1 MSTRNR
7 LAVAFAGCVLA
18 ASAQAPQN
26 PGLARAPAWK
36 IDFPPD
42 SPVVLVSA
50 EWNDS
55 RTEPRGGA
63 MVLDIDS
70 VLSLR
75 NASQRRIRGLT
86 LLVLSQEVTAGG
98 KASVSAQSLDVRP
111 GETFPMHIQLRLLRP
126 LLPSAGPLAQVSL
139 DGVLFDD
146 LSFYGPN
153 NLNSRRTMT
162 VWELEARRDRQY
174 LKSVLASEGSEGL
187 RKEMQQALA
196 RLADSPRLEVQ
207 VARGRRTTAVAQE
220 RPVQF
225 AFLQIPD
232 SPLEPLSGS
241 AIIAANEALAPHIS
255 VRNRSR
261 RAVRYFEIGWI
272 IRDQQGKQFLAGSV
286 HAPET
291 GLRLAPGAVSEVS
304 EKARL
309 QFSSAPGRPVSIG
322 GMTGFVSQVEFSD
335 GAIWIPNR
343 AAVNELGDALVPSPE
358 EQRLADLYRKKGLA
372 ALLNELNRF

>member
-1 MSTRNR
+1 MFTCNR

-26 PGLARAPAWK
+26 TGSARSAAWR
-36 IDFPPD
+36 IDFPSN

-146 LSFYGPN
+146 LTFYGPN
-153 NLNSRRTMT
+153 NLNSRRAMT
-162 VWELEARRDRQY
+162 VWEMEARRDRQY
-174 LKSVLASEGSEGL
+174 LKSLLASKGSDGL
-187 RKEMQQALA
+187 QKEMQQTLA
-196 RLADSPRLEVQ
+196 RLAGSPRLEVQ
-207 VARGRRTTAVAQE
+207 VARGRRTTAAAEE

-241 AIIAANEALAPHIS
+241 AHIAGNEALSPQVQ

-261 RAVRYFEIGWI
+261 RAVSYFEIGWI
-272 IRDQQGKQFLAGSV
+272 IRDQQGRQFLAGSV
-286 HAPET
+286 HAPEA
-291 GLRLAPGAVSEVS
+291 GMRLAPGAVSEVS
-304 EKARL
+304 ENARL
-309 QFSSAPGRPVSIG
+309 QFSSAPGRPVSIE

-335 GAIWIPNR
+335 GAIWIPSR
-343 AAVNELGDALVPSPE
+343 AAIQDLVPSPE

>member
-7 LAVAFAGCVLA
+7 WALVFAASVLA
-18 ASAQAPQN
+18 ASGQVV
-26 PGLARAPAWK
+26 GFSSARPPAWK
-36 IDFPPD
+36 INFPPD

-63 MVLDIDS
+63 LVLDIDS
-70 VLSLR
+70 VLSLK

-98 KASVSAQSLDVRP
+98 KASVSAQSLDIRP

-146 LSFYGPN
+146 LTFYGPN
-153 NLNSRRTMT
+153 QLNSRRAMT
-162 VWELEARRDRQY
+162 VWEMEARRDRQY
-174 LKSVLASEGSEGL
+174 FKSVLAAKGPDGL
-187 RKEMQQALA
+187 KREMQQTLA
-196 RLADSPRLEVQ
+196 RLADSPHFEVQ
-207 VARGRRTTAVAQE
+207 VARARRTTAVAE
-220 RPVQF
+220 EKPLQF
-225 AFLQIPD
+225 AFLEIPD
-232 SPLEPLSGS
+232 SPIEPVSGV
-241 AIIAANEALAPHIS
+241 ANIAGNEARAPQVS

-261 RAVRYFEIGWI
+261 RTVSYFEIGWI
-272 IRDQQGKQFLAGSV
+272 IKDQQGRQFLAGSV
-286 HAPET
+286 HAPEA
-291 GLRLAPGAVSEVS
+291 GMRLAPGASTQVSEN
-304 EKARL
+304 AQL
-309 QFSSAPGRPVSIG
+309 QFSSEPGRPVAIT

-343 AAVNELGDALVPSPE
+343 SAIQDLVPSPE